1 MQLDYFLL
9 TSANLSMAAWG
20 QLQNCDKSNVAE
32 LKILSYELGVLFF
45 RDVDDFSSG
54 EIVPVAPG
62 KALTKGE
69 RACPVPYELPAKPF
83 GHYDEP
89 WAVDGRYLEPVR

>member
-1 MQLDYFLL
+1 
-9 TSANLSMAAWG
+9 MAAWG

-32 LKILSYELGVLFF
+32 LKILSYELGILFF
-45 RDVDDFSSG
+45 SDVEDSSSG
-54 EIVPVAPG
+54 DLVPVTPNKTLVHGA
-62 KALTKGE
+62 
-69 RACPVPYELPAKPF
+69 RAFPVPYELPAKPF